1 LSPAS
6 DDAEADLV
14 MPRVLQIPPWSGRGG
29 PGSRAVDDRRGAAGA
44 GFGRRALRLAGL
56 VLVQVAVFGLL
67 VEVVARWLDPLGIS
81 YYPET
86 AAYFDTM
93 VIEEPIGYRNRPG
106 LEGTFWGVPVAINA
120 LGLRDEEISGR
131 RPADEAR
138 ILFLGD
144 SLVFGLGLEAEHTI
158 PRQLE
163 DQLQHRA
170 DGTVRYRVVNMGT
183 VSYNSE
189 QEYIQYQSLGASL
202 GPQLVLLFF
211 TANDLQPKMWVF
223 ERRRSLIA
231 SVAQRSYA
239 ASLLAILYWE
249 LRLRLTGH
257 DNRFPYRIEMASHPG
272 WATVEA
278 SLGRIAALCRQR
290 GIPFVLLA
298 RERYPRLE
306 ALAGRLGF
314 PFLAVNPV
322 VDDPRWRDRDIST
335 YLVSRVNGHPNRRG
349 AEADATVIRER
360 LESLGLLPR
369 ARAVA
374 GDAR

>member
-1 LSPAS
+1 
-6 DDAEADLV
+6 
-14 MPRVLQIPPWSGRGG
+14 MWGVLQVRPWSERGG
-29 PGSRAVDDRRGAAGA
+29 PGGRAVDARQRAGGA
-44 GFGRRALRLAGL
+44 GLGLRALRLAGL
-56 VLVQVAVFGLL
+56 VLVQAVAFALL
-67 VEVVARWLDPLGIS
+67 VEVVARWLDPLGVS

-86 AAYFDTM
+86 AAYLDTM

-120 LGLRDEEISGR
+120 LGLRDEKVGP

-163 DQLQHRA
+163 DQLRQRA
-170 DGTVRYRVVNMGT
+170 DGPLRYRVVNMGT
-183 VSYNSE
+183 LSYNSE
-189 QEYIQYQSLGASL
+189 QELIQYQSLGAAL
-202 GPQLVLLFF
+202 DPQLVLLFF
-211 TANDLQPKMWVF
+211 TANDLEPKMWVF
-223 ERRRSLIA
+223 ERRRSLVA
-231 SVAQRSYA
+231 RVAQRSYA
-239 ASLLAILYWE
+239 ASLLAMLYWE
-249 LRLRLTGH
+249 LRVRLTGH
-257 DNRFPYRIEMASHPG
+257 DDRYPYRVEMASQPG

-278 SLGRIAALCRQR
+278 SLRRIVALCRQR

-314 PFLAVNPV
+314 PFLAINPV

-335 YLVSRVNGHPNRRG
+335 YLISRVNGHPNRPG

-360 LESLGLLPR
+360 LESLGLVPR
-369 ARAVA
+369 GRAVA
-374 GDAR
+374 GGGP

>member
-1 LSPAS
+1 MRGVP
-6 DDAEADLV
+6 
-14 MPRVLQIPPWSGRGG
+14 QIRSWSGRGG
-29 PGSRAVDDRRGAAGA
+29 PGGRAVDDHRCAGA
-44 GFGRRALRLAGL
+44 TGSGWRALRIAGL
-56 VLVQVAVFGLL
+56 VLVQVGVFGLL

-86 AAYFDTM
+86 AAYLDTM

-120 LGLRDEEISGR
+120 LGLRDEEIGP

-144 SLVFGLGLEAEHTI
+144 SLVFGLGLEAEDTI

-170 DGTVRYRVVNMGT
+170 DGALRYRIVNMGT
-183 VSYNSE
+183 ISYNSE
-189 QEYIQYQSLGASL
+189 QESIQYESLGAAL
-202 GPQLVLLFF
+202 DPQLVLLFF
-211 TANDLQPKMWVF
+211 TANDLEPKMWVF

-231 SVAQRSYA
+231 RVAQRSYA
-239 ASLLAILYWE
+239 ASLLAMLYWD
-249 LRLRLTGH
+249 LRVRLTGH
-257 DNRFPYRIEMASHPG
+257 DDRFPYRIDMASQPG

-298 RERYPRLE
+298 RERYPRLL